1 MEREPPPKHPIWGY
15 DLADPGELDDDIIF
29 PRPKSEPEPVPR
41 PKSEPDQVDPTQRHL
56 VKEFTNKVNKE
67 YKELKKEALTDA
79 AARVVADRFAKG
91 MPIITKGLIS
101 AVVAFKKKDYMA
113 GSAALMD
120 ICSGTAMLFPPP
132 AGAAIGALF
141 NTIGQILTV
150 FVPQQP
156 SLEDKIEKLL
166 RHIKSEEEKNKIRGF
181 GHSVSSYTNAVRT
194 KSAGVY
200 KMEKPVM
207 LAGTVS
213 VTSDSETVTGKG
225 TTFTQTAEVGQWLM
239 FDSDTSRNLY
249 KIDAIGNDTS
259 LTLAWP
265 YVGAS
270 AASTRVMQVRR
281 TTIRKGI
288 ADILAMPLTSESQA
302 DDFIIEMKGLLWGL
316 AGEKEKLDAP
326 LLSSWEVAGY
336 LENEENQRKEQGWP
350 EVLGIWCRT
359 YTDLLTANVMLNCL
373 ADQKTLNRLLY
384 ETRETN
390 NESLPNLP
398 KHAKQQCHRALL
410 KLESLM
416 IELRESWESD
426 NNEMLKIVQA
436 IRPAAQ
442 ERGMY
447 AHLGYWLE
455 GGVLYVASGSGS
467 KDALKWHYKDN
478 TKWLKRISIHIPN
491 AEKDSFTPKYEV
503 FMCEPMDD
511 NHTHLNDRV
520 AIGRHTLDS
529 VTNTLSDRTEVISA
543 TEIKFDEHGKVH
555 YEKFIDVSAM
565 AINDPHLGVS
575 DATKQPTALVS
586 LIINRADDHYV
597 SMMENNK
604 NDYLNLY
611 VIDKDNKST
620 TINSQQL
627 LFAGV
632 KDVRNLYLPPTTV
645 PDDPDADAMADKN
658 AKPPG
663 PPLLAQN
670 RNSFLCYA
678 GVRDSNNIYVV
689 TWDEDNNNMIWGAV
703 QGPEAWDSY
712 NGIEVD
718 PRYLWVFGK
727 GTTGKYLTRRYE
739 SIACATHASIIKC
752 RQGKI
757 PRPTWIYHDFEDDMW
772 HHGTLPVVTSL
783 FPCADGTLVAN
794 IQGNIY
800 TADYEI
806 KLASRRIVTSS
817 WVKRGGNAKQVIKM
831 PIPCWSVL
839 ERLRAT
845 LLNLQVLT

>member
-1 MEREPPPKHPIWGY
+1 MYPEPKPNPHPIWGY
-15 DLADPGELDDDIIF
+15 DLADPDELDDDIVF
-29 PRPKSEPEPVPR
+29 PRPKSE
-41 PKSEPDQVDPTQRHL
+41 SESESDQVDPTERHL

-67 YKELKKEALTDA
+67 YKELKEKALTDA
-79 AARVVADRFAKG
+79 AARVTVDRFAKG

-132 AGAAIGALF
+132 AGAMIGTLF

-150 FVPQQP
+150 FVLQQP

-166 RHIKSEEEKNKIRGF
+166 RHIQSEEQKNKIRGF

-213 VTSDSETVTGKG
+213 VTSDSKTVTGKG

-239 FDSDTSRNLY
+239 FDSDTSGNLY
-249 KIDAIGNDTS
+249 KIAAIGNDTS
-259 LTLAWP
+259 LTLTLP

-326 LLSSWEVAGY
+326 LLSNWQVAGY
-336 LENEENQRKEQGWP
+336 LENQENQQKEQGWP

-359 YTDLLTANVMLNCL
+359 YTDLLIANVMLNSL

-398 KHAKQQCHRALL
+398 KHAKQECHRALI
-410 KLESLM
+410 KLESLTSN
-416 IELRESWESD
+416 LRESWESD

-447 AHLGYWLE
+447 AHLGYWE
-455 GGVLYVASGSGS
+455 AAANASGYPGATILYTASGSGK
-467 KDALKWHYKDN
+467 KDALKWDYKDN
-478 TKWLKRISIHIPN
+478 TKWLNRISIHIPN

-503 FMCEPMDD
+503 FTCEDSPY
-511 NHTHLNDRV
+511 TS
-520 AIGRHTLDS
+520 IGRHTLDS
-529 VTNTLSDRTEVISA
+529 VKNTLSNRTEVMSA
-543 TEIKFDEHGKVH
+543 KQQQMKEY
-555 YEKFIDVSAM
+555 YERILDVSAM

-575 DATKQPTALVS
+575 DAIKQPTALVS
-586 LIINRADDHYV
+586 LVINRAGNIADLA
-597 SMMENNK
+597 MQNNK
-604 NDYLNLY
+604 NDCVNLY

-620 TINSQQL
+620 RINWQQPVL
-627 LFAGV
+627 AGA

-670 RNSFLCYA
+670 GNSFLCYA
-678 GVRDSNNIYVV
+678 GVRDSNKIYVV
-689 TWDEDNNNMIWGAV
+689 TWDEWGTV
-703 QGPEAWDSY
+703 EGPEGWDSY

-718 PRYLWVFGK
+718 PHYLWVFGK

-757 PRPTWIYHDFEDDMW
+757 PRPNWIYHDFDKSTILDMW
-772 HHGTLPVVTSL
+772 HHETFPVVTSL
-783 FPCADGTLVAN
+783 CPCADGTLVAN

-806 KLASRRIVTSS
+806 KLASHRIVTSS